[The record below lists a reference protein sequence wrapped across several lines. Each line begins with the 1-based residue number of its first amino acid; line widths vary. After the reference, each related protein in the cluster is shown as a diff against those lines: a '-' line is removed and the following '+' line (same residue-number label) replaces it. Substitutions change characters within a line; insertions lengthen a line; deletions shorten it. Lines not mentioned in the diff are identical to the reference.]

1 MGFFARIKNKLQY
14 EFLKLVRPEMIGYSN
29 SEPGNLKKMR
39 ISNMTHLSN
48 PANVKT
54 GDHVFIGHFNY
65 IDGFDKVEIGTGCQI
80 TNYVSIL
87 THSSHNAIRMY
98 GDKYDLYWG
107 TKLKGL
113 EWGPVK
119 IGDYSFIGAH
129 SVIMPGTIIGKGCI
143 VSAYS
148 FVEGTFEDYSILR
161 GQPAKVVGDTRNIDE
176 KLLEE
181 FPEMKEFYYRKNS
194 SNTN

>member
-1 MGFFARIKNKLQY
+1 
-14 EFLKLVRPEMIGYSN
+14 MIGIESSGSLTSSN
-29 SEPGNLKKMR
+29 TR
-39 ISNMTHLSN
+39 ISNVTHISN

-98 GDKYDLYWG
+98 GDKYDFYWG
-107 TKLKGL
+107 TKMKGL

-161 GQPAKVVGDTRNIDE
+161 GQPAKVIGNTRNIDE

-181 FPEMKEFYYRKNS
+181 FPEMKEFYYRKN
-194 SNTN
+194 TP

>member
-29 SEPGNLKKMR
+29 SKLGDLKKTR
-39 ISNMTHLSN
+39 ISNMTHISN
-48 PANVKT
+48 PANVKI
-54 GDHVFIGHFNY
+54 GDHVFVGHFNY
-65 IDGFDKVEIGTGCQI
+65 IDGFDKVEIGVGCQV

-87 THSSHNAIRMY
+87 THSSHNAIRIY
-98 GDKYDLYWG
+98 GDKYDFYWG
-107 TKLKGL
+107 TKMKGL
-113 EWGPVK
+113 EWGAVK

-148 FVEGTFEDYSILR
+148 FVEGTFDDYSIIR
-161 GQPAKVVGDTRNIDE
+161 GQPAKVIGDTRNIDE

-181 FPEMKEFYYRKNS
+181 FPELKEFYYRKN
-194 SNTN
+194 TL